1 MGRLAQ
7 TLDLKNKGFLMS
19 EIQDKNYTQVKSYID
34 RNRWTNTEKLEGN
47 CKRIDVQN
55 GKFACAVKVYET
67 GTVQVQGAE
76 SKLKEA
82 LTEAKKAIDNEE
94 NIGEMLPF
102 EIERFPDLLR
112 ERVPGIDPIIV
123 RFIEEAIVTVKAGSN
138 LGCAFLLGGASEK
151 AIYVLIDTYIAAI
164 KDEKHRASFTSRTSG
179 KYISRI
185 FDEFKGSF
193 KSSKNKPAGFGWSN
207 DLEIKVEQ
215 LFQFCRICR
224 NETGHPHLPPNL
236 DKGVL
241 LANMGQFVK
250 YVEDLYQLIAYYQV
264 NHVEV

>member
-1 MGRLAQ
+1 
-7 TLDLKNKGFLMS
+7 MS
-19 EIQDKNYTQVKSYID
+19 EIQDKNYAQVKSYVE
-34 RNRWTNTEKLEGN
+34 RNRWANTEKVEGN

-55 GKFACAVKVYET
+55 GKFNCAVKVYET

-82 LTEAKKAIDNEE
+82 LNDAKKAIENEE

-112 ERVPGIDPIIV
+112 ERIPTIDPIIV
-123 RFIEEAIVTVKAGSN
+123 RFIEEAIITVKAGSN

-151 AIYVLIDTYIAAI
+151 AIYVLIETYTAAI
-164 KDEKHRASFTSRTSG
+164 KEEKHRTAFVSRTSG
-179 KYISRI
+179 KYISRV

-193 KSSKNKPAGFGWSN
+193 KSSKNKPVGFGWTN
-207 DLEIKVEQ
+207 DLEIKIEQ

-250 YVEDLYQLIAYYQV
+250 YVEDLYQLIAYYEA
-264 NHVEV
+264 NPVEV